1 MGFQPGRNGG
11 APERRIPFR
20 FRPPGRDADA
30 VSRGHHASDDQLA
43 HLERELRHYKEL
55 AENTSDWLWEVD
67 EQGVYTWAGPRIATL
82 LGYTPDEVLGKTPFD
97 FMPPAEAKRVGAL
110 FARVVE
116 DRRSFSGLV
125 NTNRHKDG
133 REVVLETSGV
143 PIFDAHGLFK
153 GYRGVDRDITAR
165 LRAERSLRLADAVVR
180 SAAEGIILA
189 DMDGRVTT
197 ANPAFLALTGY
208 ALEEVV
214 GRTPAMLVRPDGN
227 SRRHLWA
234 LLDHSTRWS
243 GEGTCRHK
251 TGETFPVWMTLSGV
265 QDSAANHVSGF
276 VALVSDMTERRAAEA
291 TIRFQATHDMLTQ
304 LTNRAAFLAALKK
317 VVQPGALQPAAVFFL
332 DIDGFKPVNDLHGH
346 GVGDELLCAVARRLE
361 RCVRQTDLV
370 ARFGGDEFIV
380 LLREPANANV
390 PKRVAQAIVAAV
402 AEPYRIEGLELRVTA
417 SVGVAL
423 VPAHGR
429 TVDAVVAAADRA
441 MYTAKR
447 RGGDCVCFAKA
458 LAPPRKQRAKAP
470 ARKRPRAR

>member
-1 MGFQPGRNGG
+1 M
-11 APERRIPFR
+11 
-20 FRPPGRDADA
+20 
-30 VSRGHHASDDQLA
+30 
-43 HLERELRHYKEL
+43 ERELRHYKEL
-55 AENTSDWLWEVD
+55 AENTSDWLWETD
-67 EQGVYTWAGPRIATL
+67 AQGVYTWAGPRVTAL
-82 LGYTPDEVLGKTPFD
+82 LGYEPAEVLGKTPFD

-110 FARVVE
+110 FTRIIE
-116 DRRSFSGLV
+116 DRRSFNGLV
-125 NTNRHKDG
+125 NSNRHKDG

-143 PIFDAHGLFK
+143 PIFDGHGLFK
-153 GYRGVDRDITAR
+153 GYRGVDRDITSR
-165 LRAERSLRLADAVVR
+165 LKAERNLRLADAVVR
-180 SAAEGIILA
+180 SAAEGIVLA

-197 ANPAFLALTGY
+197 ANPAFLSLTGY

-234 LLDHSTRWS
+234 LLDQSTRWS

-304 LTNRAAFLAALKK
+304 LANRAAFLSALKK
-317 VVQPGALQPAAVFFL
+317 VVHAGRDEPAAVFFL
-332 DIDGFKPVNDLHGH
+332 DLDGFKPINDVHGH

-370 ARFGGDEFIV
+370 ARFGGDEFII
-380 LLREPANANV
+380 LIREPAGTHV
-390 PKRVAQAIVAAV
+390 PKRVAQSIVQAV
-402 AEPYRIEGLELRVTA
+402 AEPYRIEGLEVRVSA

-441 MYTAKR
+441 MYAAKR
-447 RGGDCVCFAKA
+447 AGGNCVQFAKPI
-458 LAPPRKQRAKAP
+458 APPRTKAAKAP
-470 ARKRPRAR
+470 RAKKKPANRKKPSTKKSR